1 MESHAKADAAFWKL
15 AESKMIHYRGPFL
28 PYLIERAEGSYIY
41 DSNGRRILDF
51 TSGQMS
57 SILGHGHPEIA
68 AVVADS
74 YKNLDHLFSN
84 FLSWPVVNLAKA
96 LTDRLPA
103 GLDKAMFL
111 STGGES
117 NEAAIKV
124 GLHVSCVSIERAS

>member
-68 AVVADS
+68 AVVAWTIS
-74 YKNLDHLFSN
+74 SPTFS
-84 FLSWPVVNLAKA
+84 
-96 LTDRLPA
+96 A
-103 GLDKAMFL
+103 GRS
-111 STGGES
+111 STWR
-117 NEAAIKV
+117 KP
-124 GLHVSCVSIERAS
+124 